1 MINLDRNTDMTSLD
15 DICANFTGFETFADL
30 LNSFPSYRPS
40 LDVSYRVFFKLANAY
55 DRAMEDRGD
64 SRRAFRYGVAA

>member
-1 MINLDRNTDMTSLD
+1 MNFDRNTDLTSLD
-15 DICANFTGFETFADL
+15 DICANFTGFDSFDDL
-30 LNSFPSYRPS
+30 LNAKGGYFPS
-40 LDVSYRVFFKLANAY
+40 LDVSYRVFWKLANAY